1 MSDHDL
7 HSLPGIQALLDT
19 SPIHRL
25 LGFRAVSVPPVTDP
39 VLLVIAAPA
48 GGNAERAEGAGQA
61 HGGAIATLID
71 TTATFAASRAVDHV
85 VPTMNLQVNYLRP
98 AAGAEL
104 TATAMVRRV
113 GRTVAIVDVEI
124 ESGGKLVAIGRATL
138 ATGV

>member
-7 HSLPGIQALLDT
+7 HSISGIQSLLDT
-19 SPIHRL
+19 SPIHCL
-25 LGFRAVSVPPVTDP
+25 LGFRAISVPSATEPV
-39 VLLVIAAPA
+39 VLVITAPA
-48 GGNAERAEGAGQA
+48 GGNAERAVGAGQA

-98 AAGAEL
+98 ATGPEL
-104 TATAMVRRV
+104 SATARVRRV
-113 GRTVAIVDVEI
+113 GRTAAIVDVDI

-138 ATGV
+138 ATGA

>member
-7 HSLPGIQALLDT
+7 HSLAGIQSLLDT
-19 SPIHRL
+19 VPIHRF
-25 LGFRAVSVPPVTDP
+25 LGFRAIAVPAATEPVI
-39 VLLVIAAPA
+39 LVISAPA

-71 TTATFAASRAVDHV
+71 TTATFAASRVVDHV

-98 AAGAEL
+98 AAGAEIV
-104 TATAMVRRV
+104 ASAIVRRV

-124 ESGGKLVAIGRATL
+124 EAGGKLVAIGRATL
-138 ATGV
+138 ATGA